1 MDLYEQLIEMELTIF
16 ERLAVIPQ
24 FPVLLGENDKP
35 WTEGHKV
42 IWSAY
47 PDFLALD
54 IQRQLA
60 YVVEVSK
67 SLQSFK
73 PHDLAERMIEN
84 GTRIEGYVKWFTN
97 GFDVRWRF
105 FVRSKHKK
113 ALEEELSAQTPKPG
127 VDTLEEVF
135 DKIKSVMP

>member
-16 ERLAVIPQ
+16 EHLAVIPQ
-24 FPVLLGENDKP
+24 FPVLFDENDKP
-35 WTEGHKV
+35 WTEGRR
-42 IWSAY
+42 ITWSAY

-54 IQRQLA
+54 IQKHFA

-73 PHDLAERMIEN
+73 PGVLAERMIEN
-84 GTRIEGYVKWFTN
+84 RARIERYVKWFAP

-105 FVRSKHKK
+105 FVRSTHAGALRKK
-113 ALEEELSAQTPKPG
+113 LLAQTPEPE
-127 VDTLEEVF
+127 VRTIEEAF